1 MGIFGKKKV
10 DEFESL
16 HNDNLFSDDDDII
29 VPKGQNRVGT
39 HRIGQNSAYAPH
51 ALTANEVTNSRTED
65 IPMTSHP
72 QPDSVYQR
80 MKERE
85 QHNVATAIE
94 DDYVP
99 SWATASA
106 EKPTVKV
113 AAEDVMSHKAN
124 TVTGEIKS
132 QSAPVAPKVE
142 PKVEQKAVT
151 EPEPTHSAASDA
163 FLERCRIAVEKATHE
178 DAPAEPQKEESVP
191 VASAQ
196 SEAAPTVV
204 ETSPQATQKPETR
217 SVDEIIRM
225 LRGESADGRDEKPS
239 AERVVASAAETPE
252 AEPTVASAVEPAAKP
267 ATEPVAAPIAE
278 PTVSET
284 VETAEPVAEEAAD
297 EGGIRVEVEVIP
309 SDSDSDIMHTTGGR
323 RVGDED
329 VRIYGKIVRGAVI
342 QQTPDG
348 DVEAT
353 DFVRAPKVSQDTIIA
368 DDKTVMFGDL
378 GDIIA
383 KKADDEFSSDKF
395 FEEDEDEF
403 DDDDYFDDRPY
414 YETADPELDGIDDYK
429 NLNDSARLRTKLMT
443 EKSKHKTVM
452 SFSLIAAVIMLVAV
466 LLPTSI
472 VPKVTVS
479 IIEFILLA
487 AVVIIN
493 NDIFADFKNLFKLR
507 PKFDS
512 CVAIASTVMLIQ
524 SGLSAFVYGGE
535 NSGFAAAAAIMLS
548 VNRIARFMKSS
559 RILSGLEIIANS
571 EEKRAVV
578 SVGGNNAK
586 VISSGAVEGE
596 ALVLCDRKTVNV
608 RDYLKNCGYESPFD
622 LKVKTLLAISGA
634 VALVVGVIAS
644 YFLGIGSGL
653 SIVSALLCCV
663 WPACTALICELPMYL
678 VSKKLARFDA
688 MLAGYKGAYEL
699 NLANLVAVNSSD
711 LFPEGSVRLYNMKT
725 LGENEI
731 GKTLVD
737 AAAVAL
743 AANSPLSAI
752 FLEILGNTHGNAL
765 PKVNGVQ
772 YEDKMG
778 VSGWIGEKTILIGN
792 RNLMQGHNIAVPPAS
807 VDQKILKAGYF
818 PVYIAVDGV
827 PCLLFIVQ
835 YDTDPEVAHELQL
848 LCNTGM
854 TVVVDPKDP
863 NTTEAMICDYFGLP
877 NDALKVM
884 NHNGRVSYERTAS
897 IVDSASAP
905 ASFGKNVCGFF
916 SSITSSIRLK
926 GIYTLMTAIMVIAAV
941 LGVALTV
948 YLAVTGKASLVSSL
962 SLSVFQLIFTAISA
976 IVAKIKLL

>member
-1 MGIFGKKKV
+1 MGIFGKKKA

-29 VPKGQNRVGT
+29 IPAGEKRVGV
-39 HRIGQNSAYAPH
+39 HRIGQNSAFAPH
-51 ALTANEVTNSRTED
+51 ALTANEVTNSRTEE

-72 QPDSVYQR
+72 KPDSVYQR

-85 QHNVATAIE
+85 QQNTATAIE

-99 SWATASA
+99 SWAIASTETKTLSVNNVMSQKPTAHDEAKVSEVIKVSAPATPVTASVSGA
-106 EKPTVKV
+106 TPTT
-113 AAEDVMSHKAN
+113 S
-124 TVTGEIKS
+124 S
-132 QSAPVAPKVE
+132 SAS
-142 PKVEQKAVT
+142 T
-151 EPEPTHSAASDA
+151 DA

-178 DAPAEPQKEESVP
+178 DTSKERRPAE
-191 VASAQ
+191 
-196 SEAAPTVV
+196 
-204 ETSPQATQKPETR
+204 QKPMDPVKQETKPLIAEEKHEETKAESR
-217 SVDEIIRM
+217 SVDDIIRM
-225 LRGESADGRDEKPS
+225 LRGETPDGRSDKPS
-239 AERVVASAAETPE
+239 SEKVVEAVAETTDNTSKIE
-252 AEPTVASAVEPAAKP
+252 EK
-267 ATEPVAAPIAE
+267 
-278 PTVSET
+278 
-284 VETAEPVAEEAAD
+284 PVAEKASVPTDTFEVKLAVEENNEKFSVEEASAD
-297 EGGIRVEVEVIP
+297 NGIKVEVEVIP
-309 SDSDSDIMHTTGGR
+309 SNSDSDIMHTTGGR

-342 QQTPDG
+342 QHTPEG

-353 DFVRAPKVSQDTIIA
+353 QFIRAPKVSQDTIVA

-378 GDIIA
+378 GDIISQ
-383 KKADDEFSSDKF
+383 KADDEFDSEKF
-395 FEEDEDEF
+395 TPDDDF
-403 DDDDYFDDRPY
+403 DDDDFFEDLPY

-429 NLNDSARLRTKLMT
+429 TLNDSARLRTKLME
-443 EKSKHKTVM
+443 EKSKNKTSLVFSGIFALVM
-452 SFSLIAAVIMLVAV
+452 LIVSV
-466 LLPTSI
+466 LPTS
-472 VPKVTVS
+472 VLPRVTVA
-479 IIEFILLA
+479 IMEFILLVA
-487 AVVIIN
+487 AIIVN
-493 NDIFADFKNLFKLR
+493 HDVYADFKNLFKLR

-512 CVAIASTVMLIQ
+512 LVAIASTVMLIQ
-524 SGLSAFVYGGE
+524 CGLSAFVFGG
-535 NSGFAAAAAIMLS
+535 NFGGFAIATGIMLF

-559 RILSGLEIIANS
+559 RILRGLEIIATS

-578 SVGGNNAK
+578 SVNGNNAK

-596 ALVLCDRKTVNV
+596 ALVLCDRKAVNI
-608 RDYLKNCGYESPFD
+608 RDYLKNCGYDSPFD
-622 LKVKTLLAISGA
+622 CKIKTLLAISAGI
-634 VALVVGVIAS
+634 ALVVGIVVS
-644 YFLGIGSGL
+644 YFLGIGSGF

-678 VSKKLARFDA
+678 VSKKLSGYGA

-711 LFPEGSVRLYNMKT
+711 LFPEGSVRLYNMKA

-731 GKTLVD
+731 GKTLID
-737 AAAVAL
+737 AAAVAI

-752 FLEILGNTHGNAL
+752 FLEILGNTQGNSL

-835 YDTDPEVAHELQL
+835 YDTDPEVAHELQM

-877 NDALKVM
+877 DDALKVM
-884 NHNGRVSYERTAS
+884 NHNGRVSYERTSAE
-897 IVDSASAP
+897 VETASAP

-916 SSITSSIRLK
+916 SAVTSSIKLK
-926 GIYTLMTAIMVIAAV
+926 GIYAILTAIMIVAAV
-941 LGVALTV
+941 LGVVLTV
-948 YLAVTGKASLVSSL
+948 YLGISGKTNLVNPLTL
-962 SLSVFQLIFTAISA
+962 SGFQLFFVAISA
-976 IVAKIKLL
+976 LIAKIKLS

>member
-1 MGIFGKKKV
+1 MGIFGKKKA

-16 HNDNLFSDDDDII
+16 HNDNLFNDDDDII
-29 VPKGQNRVGT
+29 IPAGQRRVGT
-39 HRIGQNSAYAPH
+39 HRVGQNCAYAPH
-51 ALTANEVTNSRTED
+51 ALTANEVTNSRTEE
-65 IPMTSHP
+65 IPMNPHP

-85 QHNVATAIE
+85 QHNVATAMT

-106 EKPTVKV
+106 EPAAKPQ
-113 AAEDVMSHKAN
+113 AEDIMSHKSAS
-124 TVTGEIKS
+124 VTNEVKS
-132 QSAPVAPKVE
+132 QSAPAVRVPEAAKE
-142 PKVEQKAVT
+142 PA
-151 EPEPTHSAASDA
+151 HSAATDA
-163 FLERCRIAVEKATHE
+163 FLERCRIAVEKATNE
-178 DAPAEPQKEESVP
+178 DFRTHSSTVAASV
-191 VASAQ
+191 Q
-196 SEAAPTVV
+196 SEANPAAEPDEVKAEEPKKTEAQSRTV
-204 ETSPQATQKPETR
+204 
-217 SVDEIIRM
+217 DDIIRM
-225 LRGESADGRDEKPS
+225 LRGETSDGRDTKPT
-239 AERVVASAAETPE
+239 AEAVVK
-252 AEPTVASAVEPAAKP
+252 AVNE
-267 ATEPVAAPIAE
+267 
-278 PTVSET
+278 
-284 VETAEPVAEEAAD
+284 EPVAEPEPEVKPEPEKAEPEATEIKEEPVKATAAD
-297 EGGIRVEVEVIP
+297 EAPADSDDGIKVEVEVIP
-309 SDSDSDIMHTTGGR
+309 TDSDSDIMRTTGGR

-342 QQTPDG
+342 QHTPEG
-348 DVEAT
+348 DIEAD

-383 KKADDEFSSDKF
+383 KKADDEFESSVS
-395 FEEDEDEF
+395 FEQDDDFDDED
-403 DDDDYFDDRPY
+403 YFEDRPY
-414 YETADPELDGIDDYK
+414 YETADPELAGIDDYK
-429 NLNDSARLRTKLMT
+429 DLNDSARLRTRFMT
-443 EKSKHKTVM
+443 ESSKHKTVM
-452 SFSLIAAVIMLVAV
+452 TFTSVITALMLAI
-466 LLPTSI
+466 LFLPI
-472 VPKVTVS
+472 S
-479 IIEFILLA
+479 IIPNVTSATVEFILLA
-487 AVVIIN
+487 AAVIIN
-493 NDIFADFKNLFKLR
+493 NDIFADLKNLLKLR

-524 SGLSAFVYGGE
+524 SGLSAFVFGGQF
-535 NSGFAAAAAIMLS
+535 SGFAAAGAVMLT

-559 RILSGLEIIANS
+559 RILKGLELIATS

-578 SVGGNNAK
+578 SVSGSNAK
-586 VISSGAVEGE
+586 VISSDAVEGE
-596 ALVLCDRKTVNV
+596 SLVLCDRKTVNV
-608 RDYLKNCGYESPFD
+608 HDYLRSCGYDSPFD
-622 LKVKTLLAISGA
+622 RKVKTLLAITAGI
-634 VALVVGVIAS
+634 ALVVGVVVS
-644 YFLGIGSGL
+644 YFLGVGSGL
-653 SIVSALLCCV
+653 SIVSALLCCA
-663 WPACTALICELPMYL
+663 WPACSALICELPMYL

-737 AAAVAL
+737 AAAVAI

-752 FLEILGNTHGNAL
+752 FLEILGNNPGHSL

-778 VSGWIGEKTILIGN
+778 VSGWIGERTILIGN
-792 RNLMQGHNIAVPPAS
+792 RNLMQGHNVSVPPAS

-854 TVVVDPKDP
+854 TIVVDPKDP

-884 NHNGRVSYERTAS
+884 NHNGRVSYERTAAT
-897 IVDSASAP
+897 VESASAP
-905 ASFGKNVCGFF
+905 ASFKDNICGFF
-916 SSITSSIRLK
+916 SAVTSSIRLK
-926 GIYTLMTAIMVIAAV
+926 GVYTLLTAVMIIAAA
-941 LGVALTV
+941 LGVLLTV
-948 YLAVTGKASLVSSL
+948 YLAVAGKSYLVTPLTVSA
-962 SLSVFQLIFTAISA
+962 FQLLFAAISA
-976 IVAKIKLL
+976 IIAKIKLL

>member
-1 MGIFGKKKV
+1 MGIFGKKKA

-16 HNDNLFSDDDDII
+16 HNDNLFNDDDDII
-29 VPKGQNRVGT
+29 IPAGQRRVGT
-39 HRIGQNSAYAPH
+39 HRIGQNSAFAPH
-51 ALTANEVTNSRTED
+51 ALTANEVTNSRTEE
-65 IPMTSHP
+65 IPMNPHP

-85 QHNVATAIE
+85 QHNVATAM
-94 DDYVP
+94 DDNYVP

-106 EKPTVKV
+106 EPAAKPQ
-113 AAEDVMSHKAN
+113 AEDIMSHKTAS
-124 TVTGEIKS
+124 VTDEVKS
-132 QSAPVAPKVE
+132 QSAPAVSVPEAAKE
-142 PKVEQKAVT
+142 PA
-151 EPEPTHSAASDA
+151 HSAATDA
-163 FLERCRIAVEKATHE
+163 FLERCRIAVEKATN
-178 DAPAEPQKEESVP
+178 EE
-191 VASAQ
+191 ASAHSSVAADVQPKTKPAVEATEVKAEEPKKTEAQ
-196 SEAAPTVV
+196 SRTV
-204 ETSPQATQKPETR
+204 
-217 SVDEIIRM
+217 DDIIRM
-225 LRGESADGRDEKPS
+225 LRGETSDGRENKPS
-239 AERVVASAAETPE
+239 AEAVVKAVSEEPVTESVPE
-252 AEPTVASAVEPAAKP
+252 VRPEVKSEVKPEPEKVEPATPEIKE
-267 ATEPVAAPIAE
+267 EPVKAA
-278 PTVSET
+278 V
-284 VETAEPVAEEAAD
+284 AD
-297 EGGIRVEVEVIP
+297 EVPADSDDGIKVEVEVIP
-309 SDSDSDIMHTTGGR
+309 TDSDSDIMRTTGGR

-342 QQTPDG
+342 QHTPEG
-348 DVEAT
+348 DVEAD
-353 DFVRAPKVSQDTIIA
+353 DFIRAPKASQDTIIA

-378 GDIIA
+378 GDIIS
-383 KKADDEFSSDKF
+383 KKADDDFESSVS
-395 FEEDEDEF
+395 FEQDDDFDDED
-403 DDDDYFDDRPY
+403 YFEDRPY

-429 NLNDSARLRTKLMT
+429 DLNDSARLRTKFMT

-452 SFSLIAAVIMLVAV
+452 TFTSVITALMLAI
-466 LLPTSI
+466 LFFPI
-472 VPKVTVS
+472 S
-479 IIEFILLA
+479 IIPNVTSATVEFILLA
-487 AVVIIN
+487 AAVVIN
-493 NDIFADFKNLFKLR
+493 HDVFADLKNLLKLR

-512 CVAIASTVMLIQ
+512 CVAVASAVMLVQ
-524 SGLSAFVYGGE
+524 SGLSAFVFGGQF
-535 NSGFAAAAAIMLS
+535 SGFAAAGAVMLT

-559 RILSGLEIIANS
+559 RILRGLELIATS

-578 SVGGNNAK
+578 SVSGSNAK

-596 ALVLCDRKTVNV
+596 SLVLCDRKTVNV
-608 RDYLKNCGYESPFD
+608 HDYLRSCGYDSPFD
-622 LKVKTLLAISGA
+622 RKVKTLLAITAGI
-634 VALVVGVIAS
+634 ALVVGVVVS
-644 YFLGIGSGL
+644 YFLGVGSGL
-653 SIVSALLCCV
+653 SIVSALLCCA

-737 AAAVAL
+737 AAAVAI

-752 FLEILGNTHGNAL
+752 FLEILGNNPGHSL

-778 VSGWIGEKTILIGN
+778 VSGWIGERTILIGN
-792 RNLMQGHNIAVPPAS
+792 RNLMQGHNVSVPPAS

-854 TVVVDPKDP
+854 TIVVDPKDP

-884 NHNGRVSYERTAS
+884 NHNGRVSYERTAAT
-897 IVDSASAP
+897 VESASAP
-905 ASFGKNVCGFF
+905 ASFKDNICGLF
-916 SSITSSIRLK
+916 SAVTSSIRLK
-926 GIYTLMTAIMVIAAV
+926 GVYTLLTAVMIIAAA
-941 LGVALTV
+941 LGVLLTV
-948 YLAVTGKASLVSSL
+948 YLAVAGKSHLVTPLTVSA
-962 SLSVFQLIFTAISA
+962 FQLLFAAISA
-976 IVAKIKLL
+976 IIAKIKLL